1 MSTTTW
7 ATTTPRAVPRVLS
20 IAGTDPTGGAGM
32 HADLKT
38 ISVLGGYGMAA
49 ITAVVAQNT
58 CGVRSIHT
66 PPPEV
71 LREQLLAVSDDV
83 VVDAVKIGMLGS
95 AAAVEVV
102 GRWLE
107 EQQPPLCVI
116 DPVMV
121 ATAGGSLL
129 ESEAL
134 GAVLELLGSADL
146 VTPNLTELAS
156 LLDRAPAREWSE
168 ALEQGRRLADQLG
181 VLVLVKGGH
190 LPGESTPDAL
200 VEPGRAEPLAQW
212 DGPRIET
219 SCTHGTGC
227 SLSSAIAVLAART
240 GDLPRS
246 VGAARAWLRGALEHA
261 QELEVGRGSGPVHHG
276 HHLGPALRGIDGT

>member
-1 MSTTTW
+1 MNSTIWSTTST
-7 ATTTPRAVPRVLS
+7 RAVPRVLS
-20 IAGTDPTGGAGM
+20 IAGTDPTGGAGL

-38 ISVLGGYGMAA
+38 ISVLGGYGMGAV
-49 ITAVVAQNT
+49 TAVIAQNT

-71 LREQLLAVSDDV
+71 LRDQLLAVSDDV

-95 AAAVEVV
+95 AGAVEVV
-102 GRWLE
+102 GQWLQ
-107 EQQPPLCVI
+107 EQKPPLCVI

-121 ATAGGSLL
+121 ATAGGTLL

-156 LLDRAPAREWSE
+156 LLDRAPAQEWSE
-168 ALEQGRRLADQLG
+168 ALEQGRRLADRLG

-190 LPGESTPDAL
+190 LPGERTPDAL
-200 VEPGRAEPLAQW
+200 VAPGQEEPVAQW
-212 DGPRIET
+212 DAARIDT
-219 SCTHGTGC
+219 SCTHGAGC
-227 SLSSAIAVLAART
+227 SLSSAIAVLAARS
-240 GDLPRS
+240 GRLPES
-246 VGAARAWLRGALEHA
+246 VEAARGWLRGALEHA
-261 QELEVGRGSGPVHHG
+261 EELEVGRGSGPVHHG
-276 HHLGPALRGIDGT
+276 HHLAPALRGMLGA